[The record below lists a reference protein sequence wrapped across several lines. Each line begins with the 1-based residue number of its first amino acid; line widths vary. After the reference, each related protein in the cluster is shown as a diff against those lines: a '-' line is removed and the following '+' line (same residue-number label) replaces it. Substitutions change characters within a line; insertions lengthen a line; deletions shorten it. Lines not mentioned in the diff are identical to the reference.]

1 MKRMFFSV
9 DKFRISR
16 PLFTRRRVFSLFH
29 WSLRPGVAG
38 AFLLTTLFGPA
49 SGWGQ
54 SRASQMLAGVQ
65 HDEFSTATEDAGH
78 FSPERL
84 RARIQSLDLMVSA
97 HNARFARL
105 QGRAFAGG
113 GTEDVAPRVFQAALE
128 KFQTAARMN
137 AEVEMRRARFS
148 QKFAAAGGFQYRTFA
163 DGKRMWFKNGR
174 VSRIENEKTVDAFGN
189 THRQDTTEMV
199 YDKRGNLLSSKTET
213 RDPNGHITVKRWAGT
228 YSNVPGRDRLLSF
241 SETTWDPLGN
251 ESRLE
256 RTDLT
261 WNSDGKNLL
270 SYNEKSTD
278 QYGETATRRVWD
290 STHDKDGN
298 LLSFKE
304 ESESKGVKSSREWY
318 GATYKKAGKKNGK
331 DEWQLTGYGEK
342 STDAL
347 GRETT
352 RSWGD
357 AKYDDKG
364 ALLGYTETTTGP
376 DGKPTVR
383 VWGDAEFDRS
393 GNLTFFRET
402 TTDSTGR
409 ATTRVFRHGRYDEH
423 GRALSYEELTSS
435 TDGPSETR
443 RWSGGRYNERNELL
457 AYREEITNSHGVTS
471 TREWSATSYIKGQP
485 AGTLETITDDLGHR
499 TTREWHG
506 RFGAFGRL
514 AGFDEKTTD
523 AQGNISTLS
532 QDGLTYDALG
542 RLVGYDEKSVD
553 FFGRPTWT
561 TWTATAHDLNNRVV
575 AYRRTDRGEDGRER
589 RSERANI
596 VYDAAGRILSYEE
609 SLEATGGSLPAASGR
624 QSWKATGYDRHG
636 ELTGFELSTTND
648 RGESDTQRRA
658 LTYDQKGRTVGT
670 EDRYTNA
677 LGETQTVQWKALR
690 FDAWGNAEKYS
701 ETITTAGLPKERVWE
716 GTLDARGLA
725 SSSTEM
731 ISDSKGLKVI
741 NRLSGALYDSRGRI
755 TDGVRSTSR
764 SDFPDV
770 AIESVTAGR
779 TYDVSGQVTGGTE
792 TTRTHGRVDGVAV
805 DLTTV
810 ETAGGAAF
818 VDGRATQTRSTVETT
833 GFWGGERVHTQ
844 DTTDVLLGM
853 NGDRSERRTTRAFDA
868 AGVLIKETW
877 NSSERTDVTVDLS
890 GRTLTYQ
897 ETTGDAAAPKA
908 KTVTKR
914 INRYHGNGELAG
926 YQENS
931 QNAFGVVTRTE
942 VRDLATDALGQT
954 LQSRETTTQPG
965 TTVKTDE
972 TYKTGL
978 RYDLLGRAVGGEE
991 STATTG
997 PGLSTQSQS
1006 KWSNVLDAAG
1016 RVVLSTSTGE
1026 RDGVAFENET
1036 KNTAFDIYGRPID
1049 YHTGS
1054 QGFAGVSDL
1063 STSGVRYDEYGRP
1076 AQRHEDGW
1084 NNGNYSNADVS
1095 SAYDDKGR
1103 EVETIREGYNGQ
1115 GNFRE
1120 TVRTDGFNALGQAV
1134 GRTTDGWN
1142 ATEGTYKNID
1152 TALAYDLHGE
1162 LIGFDREKTAGGKTD
1177 VSRWDSK
1184 GVNAQGRSLGF
1195 TETGKT
1201 YENGQFVNDFTVDH
1215 TPSAFNGNGQ
1225 EVAYA
1230 RVATKTFANGVVE
1243 TTTTDWKGAYDAQ
1256 GRMVEFR
1263 DEQTISLNEGG
1274 VTKEATLSRWR
1285 EGMTYYEED
1294 GDGHRRGMMS
1304 GYDETVF
1311 DSASPDKGAKT
1322 TVRAMR
1328 YDDHG
1333 RFLTGE
1339 TATGEVSRLK
1349 DALRRIADVFSGGNL
1364 AQAGRNLVAGLER
1377 LLANTAQLAA
1387 DVSAWL
1393 KENIAEPSKDFVET
1407 IARWLGAPGDAPPVL
1422 NPADVEKL
1430 VRAVSEKAGGMKE
1443 ADVPLGLMP
1452 AAKSLGVFDQG
1463 LSTTRTKAKTFDAQ
1477 GRAMGWVEET
1487 RSAAAPDKVVESEI
1501 RLTYA
1506 GDTNHVATYAARV
1519 KDGEKVS
1526 QIFRDNYQYDLLGRA
1541 TYREARFEGDA
1552 LEELVDGVPAA
1563 GAAVG
1568 TRVLNWAGLS
1578 AEARTALVDRLAA
1591 DAVQVVG
1598 RVEIDVNESF
1608 EHDAAGNVVSRQG
1621 DRLVRGNVFTEL
1633 GLEKILPQ
1641 LAADL
1646 RSAAVS
1652 GIKDEIAGLIQ
1663 KQDEILTGAA
1673 TKLQQAAID
1682 AERAEKSLEAL
1693 LSERIPLEEQLKE
1706 RQAARDSAL
1715 AVFEAAM
1722 RAVSA
1727 LLGKDL
1733 FTSLAGE
1740 KKGEEPGNSTTDA
1753 RGRQVRYAAG
1763 DKTTVLDSQWY
1774 AVIRV
1779 RENGDVVRT
1788 YERRDVERTLVFK
1801 DDRDVRGWVE
1811 ESRKDLAPTEDPNP
1825 PFYGV
1830 GVYGWNN
1837 NKGVK
1842 LLTTLP
1848 VFNEADLSSITPE
1861 SIDALDAVLSTLRS
1875 QFETNNLKKIMPAGV
1890 VTQKIYS
1897 QSSLQS
1903 SLKSLATQ
1911 LDAAQKYRRAD
1922 DEWAGATGNLAI
1934 HDARV
1939 AEAQKALPVLKEALT
1954 LAEQD
1959 RAALEADTGREKAHL
1974 KADEEKRLAEVATEL
1989 TEQVKNLTRGLAE
2002 TEVWLGGATVQIP
2015 AGFWDALIEKGQ
2027 AELNGSAWSIKD
2039 VEGAARARTRLFSN
2053 EKFVRLDE
2061 NKPDGLSLTWR
2072 GDLTVSGK
2080 AGPPTFDALRA
2091 AGQKALA
2098 ASTDDERRAA
2108 FGLTSDGRL
2117 SVSRVSAQTQDAAG
2131 RLVAQGV
2138 EVLDM
2143 TRQGGEVDV
2152 RRSTQDT
2159 QGFQYDTRGQVVGY
2173 TRTTREAGKPD
2184 VVERLVGATYDA
2196 AGRLLTSDIRLRD
2209 PSSGYSGEVQLLT
2222 ENLSFGPDGAPRHSR
2237 RTQIKDGQVSVVED
2251 LGQSRTDALGRVV
2264 FSLTKYLSTSLDSW
2278 NKSGHN
2284 LATTEGER
2292 STTAVWNTSF
2302 NVRGE
2307 VAASFRATS
2316 KTGAAGAWHT
2326 AFETTTTVYGAGGR
2340 ATGSTT
2346 KTVEAGRDGAA
2357 VLFRSLTDQ
2366 TLDIVYDDQG
2376 RALRQRSRHTE
2387 NGLTTET
2394 WDEGDRLYDALG
2406 RLVRT
2411 HTKTRDAQGG
2421 ESEAFWSGTFGAEG
2435 RLVSTYRWTLSEGR
2449 KTEERS
2455 VGAAAV
2461 DAQGRTTFPETDVT
2475 EWDATGTE
2483 SQTHR
2488 RTESGAVYNIFG
2500 MLVSQEVTTR
2510 TRRDDGTTATETK
2523 NYTHGYDTAG
2533 RQTKTWVNGREEA
2546 GGKVRTYNSYNEV
2559 LAFDTL
2565 GRARRTFNRSV
2576 LGAVTT
2582 DRYSTQDV
2590 QYDAKGRTVASRD
2603 MARRHGVDEKTG
2615 AILDTYTTEINETQ
2629 AFDAWNRATAYTQ
2642 TTLAGALKTVSAVQA
2657 VYGLDGRVVDQTTLY
2672 DENSL
2677 VAGSDH
2683 RVHREIRQ
2691 TAMAYDGVG
2700 NLVNYVK
2707 TVTEGDLVATHTPAM
2722 ALSYDEFG
2730 RSINALER
2738 VRDNNGRDEVV
2749 GALGTAYN
2757 SFGQVVGGQTV
2768 TMKGAS
2774 ALLDDKAL
2782 IAEVAGRLTAG
2793 DLVSNGAGLVADSGL
2808 EGVWSTR
2815 LLSAAYDAQGRQ
2827 VYTDTVTDKAG
2838 HGFKDVVV
2846 DVVLAKGWVG
2856 KGTGWWYGEQFA
2868 NALAKLKAEG
2878 AEIVYSKFYH
2888 GGGVHRRYCESLI
2901 TYRKKEAAILESH
2914 DRAENVVSVFD
2925 AFGRALEQTQ
2935 VAHKGPNTTTTNQW
2949 LVYDNAGRMSR
2960 VFSNIREEGL
2970 NGDGSALFRTLSQ
2983 SQEFTYDGLGRTA
2996 KETTVTWA
3004 DNQAPYK
3011 ITTATTDGISYQ
3023 DGQRVGWTETSG
3035 SNDRT
3040 TEDVRVI
3047 TGAGYDGLGRLATYD
3062 ATVYEKNNGVLKL
3075 QYKDLNVR
3083 NSYDALGRMALT
3095 LSDRVWGTTEQ
3106 VKVAAKDKHG
3116 LKVTT
3121 VTRTVEK
3128 PVEKGQGG
3136 GGIAGLSED
3145 WTTGRA
3151 AVAIS
3156 YDYGNDGSSLSGMR
3170 VLAYGT
3176 GTHKEKSVQAA
3187 GIRLDY
3193 HQKNMKY
3200 DGVGRVTGYKLITT
3214 QVERYQYYKQGQSGL
3229 KRKVKSAWTTG
3240 SVTTVSDVV
3249 VKEYDGY
3256 GRQVHTV
3263 VTSQRNDINRTW
3275 TRTETIVKSFDD
3287 QGRVKDVKRTT
3298 DSKITLPKSS
3308 GGLMGSIG
3316 GLALGAL
3323 LAVTLVGLVV
3333 GVVATVAAIATG
3345 AVVGMGALSSN
3356 WLGGQKIYSHNVV
3369 EQTMFYNADGTV
3381 DEAKTKAH
3389 TRTLEEKSYMMGQN
3403 LGDVFMKVTDIAV
3416 AVVAV
3421 AIAVGAFFV
3430 PGAQAATIALAE
3442 VATAAFSG
3450 AYNVLR
3456 QGISTH
3462 DLGLFGENKDRAEAR
3477 QNKAGFY
3484 SAVGQTALAGLG
3496 YEIVKLG
3503 NAEKVA
3509 KTVDMLRAIKI
3520 VSNTALS
3527 VGVAAAAGV
3536 HGDALWQVA
3545 ALSLATSFVSKIGV
3559 VPTVGSDKLS
3569 TLGKSLTLIGEVVRQ
3584 VGVKFGSEKQKTT
3597 WMLLGTGLSSSAAGN
3612 GNVSEGTAAMLR
3624 SFLIHEI
3631 SKKNDGSGA
3640 ADQGRLERNYVLS
3653 AWAELGGALVP
3664 AGLRLYNRAAG
3675 RQASLAAEFETPR
3688 EPKSKWEIVRNTAI
3702 QIAGSLVSPLKAL
3715 GGLLYGFLSPSSY
3728 LQAENGA
3735 VTLSGTSLE
3744 LWLPV
3749 AGTDKKLVFRPD
3761 ISFND
3766 KGQRVV
3772 GTIEGNRFIITP
3784 GLATIDGFPIERGE
3798 WVKNPDGSFTPVSLD
3813 LRLEKFLGAE
3823 WAAPPLLRVDSAGDR
3838 FIEIS
3843 SEALG
3848 MPGVSVR
3855 IRPTDRFYAT
3865 DPDSVDHGR
3874 MLSGGSLIVNGVA
3887 HPLISARLARVDGIA
3902 QLLGATFETDKE
3914 TFVLNDKGEI
3924 LARSELIERLGV
3936 ATGIFEELP
3945 SRLAGIERRVSSSVD
3960 AFTEKFNVLATQ
3972 FGAKGVSPGVSLPK
3986 ISKERPLAN
3995 YLGAIDQR
4003 REFGLVLLDLVE
4015 SGSADLAFSRLAEY
4029 ESLAVD
4035 TQNELA
4041 LLERGAKNL
4050 ETAVPVLLRS
4060 FDVLNRISAN
4070 ATVNNGTRVQ
4080 DVPVMNEALADFK
4093 RSFAALVKNPLVGK
4107 DVRESF
4113 AKVTNGLD
4121 ALASRPVDLEVYRKD
4136 LRKQAAPQ
4144 LAPQNALPRG
4154 LDWLFNPSGKTIKA
4168 SAALFGLSEGKQKV
4182 VDKVVQYF
4190 NAVSPLNLA
4199 GRLKQAWNYVATHQ
4213 VDQDLVAALEFTED
4227 LKHMANDANAD
4238 FGTRI
4243 ANDLNPIRFLGQVYR
4258 WVEIN
4263 GDQPGGMIGAYS
4275 LFTLG
4280 VAMNLFEVL
4289 NPAAILAKVMPTV
4302 VSQDVRVIGD
4312 FFGVSRETS
4321 NKVGDWLGVVAMATT
4336 FAAGGLRKNPL
4347 SATNLKHWGEFGIKA
4362 GIFSGSASL
4371 VKWGSQSA
4379 VDSLGMGGADK
4390 QLAYEVMEAVINGG
4404 LMAIASS
4411 ASAGARRFSAKAT
4424 RKYNQLKGF
4433 IGDQESLTNRRG
4445 VLNNE
4450 YKQVSQDLRAAKI
4463 EFASKKL
4470 LAKEIESLY
4479 KIQANNAVNKGAP
4492 SGTRPL
4498 RIDPRA
4504 NPELVEGRN
4513 ITVLLS
4519 EAQRVGEA
4527 QRRVG
4532 GGYYEIETRSGARQ
4546 TRSGA
4551 RQTRSGARQTRSGE
4565 RQRVVENLE
4574 ARKRS
4579 IRSEIRRIDRQI
4591 ERVFSAREKAESVAL
4606 RNIAIPRIRGIVHK
4620 GVALFAQSNEPLN
4633 DGSLSIKGLEYV
4645 VPVEKS
4651 PYRAG
4656 KEALAAQRGGILAP
4670 AGEVNRP
4677 FRSLW
4682 NRLLGRRETVTNPPA
4697 NGPPMNLADDFS
4709 TDRPIP
4715 AAVPRAENNP
4725 TIKTIAA
4732 DDMGFQ
4738 GGRPISA
4745 DHPNLSRGP
4754 PNQFKEFL
4762 ESQDTSRIMRQ
4773 PVAPEQKII
4782 SGSRTQ
4788 FNPINPGPILPDV
4801 ATTFRSAT
4809 YDGVILDKPVVLYR
4823 VYSDPTKKIGPFW
4836 STEPPKSSLKSIVDN
4851 ALNQDWGN
4859 RATKVVKI
4867 EIPVGEKIFIGPA
4880 ASQGYL
4886 VGGAEQVYVPRVD
4899 PRWEVK

>member
-9 DKFRISR
+9 GKFRFSR
-16 PLFTRRRVFSLFH
+16 PLLTRRRVFSLFH

-54 SRASQMLAGVQ
+54 SRASQMLSGIQ

-105 QGRAFAGG
+105 QGRAFAGN
-113 GTEDVAPRVFQAALE
+113 GTDDVAPRVFQAALE
-128 KFQTAARMN
+128 KFQTAAKMN

-148 QKFAAAGGFQYRTFA
+148 QKFASAGGFQYRTFA
-163 DGKRMWFKNGR
+163 DGKRMWFKSGR
-174 VSRIENEKTVDAFGN
+174 VSRIENEKIVDAFGN

-213 RDPNGHITVKRWAGT
+213 RDANGHITVKRWAGS

-241 SETTWDPLGN
+241 NETTWDPLGN

-256 RTDLT
+256 RTNLT

-270 SYNEKSTD
+270 SYDEKSTN

-304 ESESKGVKSSREWY
+304 ESESKGVKSAREWH

-331 DEWQLTGYGEK
+331 DEWQLTGYREK

-376 DGKPTVR
+376 DGNTTTR
-383 VWGDAEFDRS
+383 AWGDAEFDRF

-409 ATTRVFRHGRYDEH
+409 GTTRVFRNGRYDEH
-423 GRALSYEELTSS
+423 GRALSYEELTSA

-443 RWSGGRYNERNELL
+443 LWSGARYNERNELL
-457 AYREEITNSHGVTS
+457 AYREEITDSHGVPS
-471 TREWSATSYIKGQP
+471 LKEWSATSYIKGQP
-485 AGTLETITDDLGHR
+485 AGTLETITDDRGHR

-506 RFGAFGRL
+506 RFGVQGRL
-514 AGFDEKTTD
+514 TGFDEKTTD
-523 AQGNISTLS
+523 AQGNVSTLN
-532 QDGLTYDALG
+532 QDNLTYDALG

-561 TWTATAHDLNNRVV
+561 TWAATAHDLNNRVV
-575 AYRRTDRGEDGRER
+575 AFRRTDRGEDGRER
-589 RSERANI
+589 KSERTNI
-596 VYDAAGRILSYEE
+596 AYDAAGRVLSYEE
-609 SLEATGGSLPAASGR
+609 SLEAAGGGQPTASGR

-636 ELTGFELSTTND
+636 ALTGFELTTTNAL
-648 RGESDTQRRA
+648 GAAETQRRTM
-658 LTYDQKGRTVGT
+658 TYDKRGRTVGT
-670 EDRYTNA
+670 EDLYTNA
-677 LGETQTVQWKALR
+677 LGETQTVEWKALR
-690 FDAWGNAEKYS
+690 FDTWGNAENYS
-701 ETITTAGLPKERVWE
+701 ETTTTAGLSKERVWE

-725 SSSTEM
+725 SSSAET
-731 ISDSKGLKVI
+731 ISDSNGLKVM
-741 NRLSGALYDSRGRI
+741 NRLSGALYDSRGRM

-779 TYDVSGQVTGGTE
+779 TYDGFGQVTGGTE
-792 TTRTHGRVDGVAV
+792 TTRTHGRVGGVEV
-805 DLTTV
+805 NLTTV
-810 ETAGGAAF
+810 ETASAGAF
-818 VDGRATQTRSTVETT
+818 VDGRATQTRTTVETT

-844 DTTDVLLGM
+844 DTTDVLLGI

-877 NSSERTDVTVDLS
+877 NSSDRTDVTVDLS
-890 GRTLTYQ
+890 GRTLTYK
-897 ETTGDAAAPKA
+897 EATGDAAAPKA
-908 KTVTKR
+908 KTITER
-914 INRYHGNGELAG
+914 ANRYHGNGELAG
-926 YQENS
+926 YQEKS
-931 QNAFGVVTRTE
+931 KNAFGVVTHTD
-942 VRDLATDALGQT
+942 VSDLVTDALGQT
-954 LQSRETTTQPG
+954 LQSRERTTQPG

-972 TYKTGL
+972 TFKTGL
-978 RYDLLGRAVGGEE
+978 RYDLLGRAVGGTDD
-991 STATTG
+991 SSTTG
-997 PGLSTQSQS
+997 PGLSTRSLS
-1006 KWSNVLDAAG
+1006 TWTTVFDVAG
-1016 RVVLSTSTGE
+1016 RVVESTSKGE
-1026 RDGVAFENET
+1026 KDGVGFENVT
-1036 KNTAFDIYGRPID
+1036 KNAVFDVFGRPVE
-1049 YHTGS
+1049 YRTTS
-1054 QGFAGVSDL
+1054 QGFAGISDI
-1063 STSGVRYDEYGRP
+1063 STRGVQYDEFGRP
-1076 AQRHEDGW
+1076 AQRHEEGW
-1084 NNGNYSNADVS
+1084 NNGNYSNADV
-1095 SAYDDKGR
+1095 AATYDEKGR
-1103 EVETIREGYNGQ
+1103 EVQTTREGYNGQ

-1134 GRTTDGWN
+1134 GRTTEGWS
-1142 ATEGTYKNID
+1142 ATDGTYKHVD
-1152 TALAYDLHGE
+1152 TGLGYDLRGE

-1177 VSRWDSK
+1177 VSHWAGK
-1184 GVNAQGRSLGF
+1184 GVDALGRSLGF

-1201 YENGQFVNDFTVDH
+1201 YENGQFVNDFTINH
-1215 TPSAFNGNGQ
+1215 TPSAFNANGQ

-1230 RVATKTFANGVVE
+1230 RVATKTFANGAVE

-1263 DEQTISLNEGG
+1263 DDQTISLKEGG

-1285 EGMTYYEED
+1285 EGMTYYEAD

-1311 DSASPDKGAKT
+1311 DSASPGKGAKT

-1328 YDDHG
+1328 YDDQG

-1387 DVSAWL
+1387 DVSTWL

-1407 IARWLGAPGDAPPVL
+1407 IARWLGASGDAPPVL

-1430 VRAVSEKAGGMKE
+1430 VRAVSEKAGGVKE
-1443 ADVPLGLMP
+1443 ADVPLGLVP
-1452 AAKSLGVFDQG
+1452 AAKTLGVFDQG

-1477 GRAMGWVEET
+1477 GRAVGWVEET

-1506 GDTNHVATYAARV
+1506 GDSHRVASYAARV

-1541 TYREARFEGDA
+1541 PYREARFESDA

-1568 TRVLNWAGLS
+1568 TRALNWAVLS
-1578 AEARTALVDRLAA
+1578 AEARTDLVDRLAA

-1608 EHDAAGNVVSRQG
+1608 EHDAVGNVVSRQG

-1641 LAADL
+1641 SSADL

-1663 KQDEILTGAA
+1663 KQDAILTGAV

-1682 AERAEKSLEAL
+1682 AELAEKSLATL
-1693 LSERIPLEEQLKE
+1693 LAERTPLEQQMKE
-1706 RQAARDSAL
+1706 RRAARDNAL
-1715 AVFEAAM
+1715 IALQAAVK
-1722 RAVSA
+1722 AVSA

-1740 KKGEEPGNSTTDA
+1740 KKGEEPGDSYTDS
-1753 RGRQVRYAAG
+1753 RGRRVSYAVG
-1763 DKTTVLDSQWY
+1763 SKSTVVDSQWY

-1788 YERRDVERTLVFK
+1788 YERRDVERTLVFR
-1801 DDRDVRGWVE
+1801 DDRDVQGWVE

-1825 PFYGV
+1825 PFYGG

-1848 VFNEADLSSITPE
+1848 VLNEADLSSIKPE
-1861 SIDALDAVLSTLRS
+1861 FIDALDAVLSTLRS
-1875 QFETNNLKKIMPAGV
+1875 QFETNNLKKVMPAGV

-1922 DEWAGATGNLAI
+1922 DECAGATKNLAI

-1939 AEAQKALPVLKEALT
+1939 AEAQKALPVLKEALA

-1959 RAALEADTGREKAHL
+1959 RANLETDTAREKDRL
-1974 KADEEKRLAEVATEL
+1974 KADEEKRLAEVATGL
-1989 TEQVKNLTRGLAE
+1989 TEQVKNLTKGLVG
-2002 TEVWLGGATVQIP
+2002 TEVWLGGAAVKIP
-2015 AGFWDALIEKGQ
+2015 AGFWDAMIEKGQ
-2027 AELNGSAWSIKD
+2027 AELNGATWSIKD
-2039 VEGAARARTRLFSN
+2039 IEGAARARTRLFSN
-2053 EKFVRLDE
+2053 EKFARLNE

-2072 GDLTVSGK
+2072 GDLVVAGKSG
-2080 AGPPTFDALRA
+2080 APTFDAMRA
-2091 AGQKALA
+2091 TGQKALA

-2108 FGLTSDGRL
+2108 FGLATDGRL

-2131 RLVAQGV
+2131 RPLAQVV
-2138 EVLDM
+2138 EILDM
-2143 TRQGGEVDV
+2143 ARQGGEVDV
-2152 RRSTQDT
+2152 RRYTQDT

-2173 TRTTREAGKPD
+2173 TRTIREAGKPD
-2184 VVERLVGATYDA
+2184 VVERLVGATYDT

-2209 PSSGYSGEVQLLT
+2209 PTSGYSGEVQLLT

-2251 LGQSRTDALGRVV
+2251 LGQSRTDALGRMV
-2264 FSLTKYLSTSLDSW
+2264 FSLTKNLSTSLDSW
-2278 NKSGHN
+2278 NKSGRDY
-2284 LATTEGER
+2284 AAAEGER
-2292 STTAVWNTSF
+2292 TTVALWNTSF
-2302 NVRGE
+2302 TVRGD
-2307 VAASFRATS
+2307 ARSSFRMTS

-2326 AFETTTTVYGAGGR
+2326 AFETTTTAYGAGGR

-2357 VLFRSLTDQ
+2357 VLFRSFTDK

-2376 RALRQRSRHTE
+2376 RALRQRSQHTE

-2421 ESEAFWSGTFGAEG
+2421 LSEAFWSGTYGAEG
-2435 RLVSTYRWTLSEGR
+2435 RLVSTYRWNLSEGR

-2455 VGAAAV
+2455 VGVAVV

-2488 RTESGAVYNIFG
+2488 RTESGAVYNLFG
-2500 MLVSQEVTTR
+2500 QLVSQEVTTR

-2523 NYTHGYDTAG
+2523 KYTYGYDAAG
-2533 RQTKTWVNGREEA
+2533 RQTKTWVDGREEA
-2546 GGKVRTYNSYNEV
+2546 GGKVRAFNSYNEV
-2559 LAFDTL
+2559 LAFDAL

-2576 LGAVTT
+2576 QGAVTT
-2582 DRYSTQDV
+2582 DRYSTQDI

-2603 MARRHGVDEKTG
+2603 MTHRHGVDEKTG
-2615 AILDTYTTEINETQ
+2615 AVLNSYTTEINETQ

-2657 VYGLDGRVVDQTTLY
+2657 VYGRDGRVIDQTTLY
-2672 DENSL
+2672 DEYSL

-2691 TAMAYDGVG
+2691 TGMAYDGVG
-2700 NLVNYVK
+2700 NLVDYVK
-2707 TVTEGDLVATHTPAM
+2707 TVTEGGLVTTHTPAM
-2722 ALSYDEFG
+2722 ALTYDEFG

-2749 GALGTAYN
+2749 GAIGTAYN

-2774 ALLDDKAL
+2774 ALLGDKAL
-2782 IAEVAGRLTAG
+2782 IAEVAGRLKAG
-2793 DLVSNGAGLVADSGL
+2793 DLISNGAGVVADSGL

-2815 LLSAAYDAQGRQ
+2815 LLAAAYDVQGRQ
-2827 VYTDTVTDKAG
+2827 TYTDTVTDKAG

-2846 DVVLAKGWVG
+2846 DLVLAKGWVA
-2856 KGTGWWYGEQFA
+2856 KGSGWWYGQQFA
-2868 NALAKLKAEG
+2868 AALAKLKAEG
-2878 AEIVYSKFYH
+2878 AEIVYSKFSH
-2888 GGGVHRRYCESLI
+2888 TPSVTRSYCESLI
-2901 TYRKKEAAILESH
+2901 TYRKKAAAILESH

-2949 LVYDNAGRMSR
+2949 LVYDNTGRMSR
-2960 VFSNIREEGL
+2960 VFSNIREAGL
-2970 NGDGSALFRTLSQ
+2970 NGDGTALFRTLSQ

-3004 DNQAPYK
+3004 DSQAPYK

-3047 TGAGYDGLGRLATYD
+3047 TGVGYDGLGRLATYD

-3106 VKVAAKDKHG
+3106 VKVAAKAKQG
-3116 LKVTT
+3116 LKITT

-3128 PVEKGQGG
+3128 AVEKGQGG

-3187 GIRLDY
+3187 GIRLEY

-3200 DGVGRVTGYKLITT
+3200 DAVGRVTGYKLITT

-3240 SVTTVSDVV
+3240 AVTTVSDVV

-3308 GGLMGSIG
+3308 GGLMGSVG

-3323 LAVTLVGLVV
+3323 LAITGVGLVLAIGIGIAV
-3333 GVVATVAAIATG
+3333 GLGGAAA
-3345 AVVGMGALSSN
+3345 N

-3369 EQTMFYNADGTV
+3369 EQTMAYKADGSV
-3381 DEAKTKAH
+3381 DEEKTKAQ

-3403 LGDVFMKVTDIAV
+3403 FGDKMMMVSDIVV

-3421 AIAVGAFFV
+3421 VTTVMTVGATTGFWAAVGASLV
-3430 PGAQAATIALAE
+3430 NLAPTVAYQAA
-3442 VATAAFSG
+3442 
-3450 AYNVLR
+3450 R
-3456 QGISTH
+3456 QGISINDFEAH
-3462 DLGLFGENKDRAEAR
+3462 PDRDNAR
-3477 QNKAGFY
+3477 NSRMMVVNYVGQSLLAGMGSSLRLAQGKKAY
-3484 SAVGQTALAGLG
+3484 QTASAVANAAPMDAAVLALKASQGLQRVNVL
-3496 YEIVKLG
+3496 YFS
-3503 NAEKVA
+3503 AA
-3509 KTVDMLRAIKI
+3509 TVGFNMA
-3520 VSNTALS
+3520 S
-3527 VGVAAAAGV
+3527 AAAG
-3536 HGDALWQVA
+3536 GAKGKTL
-3545 ALSLATSFVSKIGV
+3545 L
-3559 VPTVGSDKLS
+3559 TVGAIS
-3569 TLGKSLTLIGEVVRQ
+3569 TVNGLLGGYNVSSKPGNVWWAGGGELIRQAGMTYGKSSQR
-3584 VGVKFGSEKQKTT
+3584 TT
-3597 WMLLGTGLSSSAAGN
+3597 WMLLGTGVSSASGGMPNIVGTVGKSLALTLYSKNNN
-3612 GNVSEGTAAMLR
+3612 GGT
-3624 SFLIHEI
+3624 
-3631 SKKNDGSGA
+3631 N
-3640 ADQGRLERNYVLS
+3640 ADQYQRGFVLQS
-3653 AWAELGGALVP
+3653 LGELLGTLTSIGVE
-3664 AGLRLYNRAAG
+3664 GFKK
-3675 RQASLAAEFETPR
+3675 ASLTQTTQNKF
-3688 EPKSKWEIVRNTAI
+3688 SNFFN
-3702 QIAGSLVSPLKAL
+3702 AL
-3715 GGLLYGFLSPSSY
+3715 
-3728 LQAENGA
+3728 
-3735 VTLSGTSLE
+3735 LSGIAA
-3744 LWLPV
+3744 PF
-3749 AGTDKKLVFRPD
+3749 AA
-3761 ISFND
+3761 ISEIPENVQAAFEALF
-3766 KGQRVV
+3766 VP
-3772 GTIEGNRFIITP
+3772 RFQS
-3784 GLATIDGFPIERGE
+3784 ANSIDL
-3798 WVKNPDGSFTPVSLD
+3798 PDGS
-3813 LRLEKFLGAE
+3813 
-3823 WAAPPLLRVDSAGDR
+3823 RV
-3838 FIEIS
+3838 
-3843 SEALG
+3843 
-3848 MPGVSVR
+3848 
-3855 IRPTDRFYAT
+3855 
-3865 DPDSVDHGR
+3865 
-3874 MLSGGSLIVNGVA
+3874 
-3887 HPLISARLARVDGIA
+3887 IA
-3902 QLLGATFETDKE
+3902 QGIKIGREGSVVVPVGA
-3914 TFVLNDKGEI
+3914 
-3924 LARSELIERLGV
+3924 
-3936 ATGIFEELP
+3936 
-3945 SRLAGIERRVSSSVD
+3945 
-3960 AFTEKFNVLATQ
+3960 
-3972 FGAKGVSPGVSLPK
+3972 
-3986 ISKERPLAN
+3986 
-3995 YLGAIDQR
+3995 R
-4003 REFGLVLLDLVE
+4003 REVL
-4015 SGSADLAFSRLAEY
+4015 
-4029 ESLAVD
+4029 
-4035 TQNELA
+4035 
-4041 LLERGAKNL
+4041 
-4050 ETAVPVLLRS
+4050 
-4060 FDVLNRISAN
+4060 I
-4070 ATVNNGTRVQ
+4070 
-4080 DVPVMNEALADFK
+4080 
-4093 RSFAALVKNPLVGK
+4093 
-4107 DVRESF
+4107 
-4113 AKVTNGLD
+4113 
-4121 ALASRPVDLEVYRKD
+4121 
-4136 LRKQAAPQ
+4136 
-4144 LAPQNALPRG
+4144 
-4154 LDWLFNPSGKTIKA
+4154 
-4168 SAALFGLSEGKQKV
+4168 
-4182 VDKVVQYF
+4182 
-4190 NAVSPLNLA
+4190 
-4199 GRLKQAWNYVATHQ
+4199 
-4213 VDQDLVAALEFTED
+4213 LVAA
-4227 LKHMANDANAD
+4227 
-4238 FGTRI
+4238 
-4243 ANDLNPIRFLGQVYR
+4243 RFALG
-4258 WVEIN
+4258 I
-4263 GDQPGGMIGAYS
+4263 
-4275 LFTLG
+4275 
-4280 VAMNLFEVL
+4280 
-4289 NPAAILAKVMPTV
+4289 
-4302 VSQDVRVIGD
+4302 
-4312 FFGVSRETS
+4312 
-4321 NKVGDWLGVVAMATT
+4321 
-4336 FAAGGLRKNPL
+4336 
-4347 SATNLKHWGEFGIKA
+4347 
-4362 GIFSGSASL
+4362 
-4371 VKWGSQSA
+4371 
-4379 VDSLGMGGADK
+4379 
-4390 QLAYEVMEAVINGG
+4390 
-4404 LMAIASS
+4404 
-4411 ASAGARRFSAKAT
+4411 
-4424 RKYNQLKGF
+4424 
-4433 IGDQESLTNRRG
+4433 
-4445 VLNNE
+4445 
-4450 YKQVSQDLRAAKI
+4450 
-4463 EFASKKL
+4463 
-4470 LAKEIESLY
+4470 
-4479 KIQANNAVNKGAP
+4479 
-4492 SGTRPL
+4492 
-4498 RIDPRA
+4498 
-4504 NPELVEGRN
+4504 
-4513 ITVLLS
+4513 
-4519 EAQRVGEA
+4519 
-4527 QRRVG
+4527 
-4532 GGYYEIETRSGARQ
+4532 
-4546 TRSGA
+4546 
-4551 RQTRSGARQTRSGE
+4551 
-4565 RQRVVENLE
+4565 
-4574 ARKRS
+4574 
-4579 IRSEIRRIDRQI
+4579 
-4591 ERVFSAREKAESVAL
+4591 
-4606 RNIAIPRIRGIVHK
+4606 
-4620 GVALFAQSNEPLN
+4620 
-4633 DGSLSIKGLEYV
+4633 
-4645 VPVEKS
+4645 
-4651 PYRAG
+4651 
-4656 KEALAAQRGGILAP
+4656 
-4670 AGEVNRP
+4670 
-4677 FRSLW
+4677 
-4682 NRLLGRRETVTNPPA
+4682 
-4697 NGPPMNLADDFS
+4697 
-4709 TDRPIP
+4709 
-4715 AAVPRAENNP
+4715 
-4725 TIKTIAA
+4725 
-4732 DDMGFQ
+4732 
-4738 GGRPISA
+4738 
-4745 DHPNLSRGP
+4745 
-4754 PNQFKEFL
+4754 
-4762 ESQDTSRIMRQ
+4762 
-4773 PVAPEQKII
+4773 
-4782 SGSRTQ
+4782 
-4788 FNPINPGPILPDV
+4788 
-4801 ATTFRSAT
+4801 
-4809 YDGVILDKPVVLYR
+4809 
-4823 VYSDPTKKIGPFW
+4823 
-4836 STEPPKSSLKSIVDN
+4836 
-4851 ALNQDWGN
+4851 
-4859 RATKVVKI
+4859 
-4867 EIPVGEKIFIGPA
+4867 
-4880 ASQGYL
+4880 
-4886 VGGAEQVYVPRVD
+4886 
-4899 PRWEVK
+4899 